1 MNWYFV
7 IKFLHIIATI
17 MFVGGI
23 FGRKLVRANA
33 KKVDN
38 IHIFAALS
46 RAAGRIERL
55 MLIPGAQA
63 VLVLGVILAVITG
76 SPMLGFLQGAS
87 RNWLLVANVLL
98 LMNLLI
104 VPFVFIPRG
113 KKFEVLLQ
121 SALSSGQITLA
132 LRAAMNDKV
141 IKLAHLFE
149 EVSLVA
155 IVALMV
161 FKPF

>member
-1 MNWYFV
+1 MSWYFI

-17 MFVGGI
+17 MFIGGI
-23 FGRKLVRANA
+23 FGRQLVRANA
-33 KKVDN
+33 KKADD

-46 RAAGRIERL
+46 YAAGRVERL

-63 VLVLGVILAVITG
+63 VLVLGVILALITG
-76 SPMLGFLQGAS
+76 TPMLGFLQGAS

-104 VPFVFIPRG
+104 VPFVFIPRSR
-113 KKFEVLLQ
+113 KFEGVLQ
-121 SALSSGQITLA
+121 TALSKGQITPE
-132 LRAAMNDKV
+132 LRTTMNDRV

-149 EVSLVA
+149 EISLVV